1 MIPAIDTA
9 FTGMRVSLDQLERT
23 SQLIAN
29 LVLSSSVSSGN
40 LVKDI
45 VQLSSS
51 QHAFEANAAVVRTA
65 NEIIGTTLDL
75 LI

>member
-9 FTGMRVSLDQLERT
+9 LVGMRASLDQLERT
-23 SQLIAN
+23 SQSIAN
-29 LVLSSSVSSGN
+29 LVSSSSVSSGN
-40 LVKDI
+40 LIEDV
-45 VQLSSS
+45 VQLSLA

-65 NEIIGTTLDL
+65 NEIIGTTIDL

>member
-1 MIPAIDTA
+1 MTPAIDTA
-9 FTGMRVSLDQLERT
+9 FVGMRASLQQLERT
-23 SQLIAN
+23 GQLIAN
-29 LVLSSSVSSGN
+29 LASSSNLSSGN
-40 LVKDI
+40 LVNDI

-51 QHAFEANAAVVRTA
+51 QRAFEANAAVVRTA

>member
-1 MIPAIDTA
+1 MTPAIDTA
-9 FTGMRVSLDQLERT
+9 FIGMRASLQQLERT
-23 SQLIAN
+23 GQLIAN
-29 LVLSSSVSSGN
+29 PASSGSVSSGN
-40 LVKDI
+40 LVNDI

-51 QHAFEANAAVVRTA
+51 QRAFEANAAVVRTA

>member
-1 MIPAIDTA
+1 MTPAIDTA
-9 FTGMRVSLDQLERT
+9 FVGMRASLQQLERT
-23 SQLIAN
+23 GQLIAN
-29 LVLSSSVSSGN
+29 LASSSSLSSGN

-51 QHAFEANAAVVRTA
+51 QRAFEANAAVVRTA